1 MGTTQVSAK
10 WTGDGLHYVG
20 ADTKGNQIPMG
31 GSDPSPSQLMLLGLA
46 GCTGMD
52 VISILQKKRQ
62 NVSDVEVMVLG
73 HQPDNYPKPY
83 HKVQLHFVVKGEG
96 LDSQAVERAIKLSED
111 KYCVVGQTLKGN
123 TEIKT
128 SFKIVEE
135 E

>member
-20 ADTKGNQIPMG
+20 TDTKGNQIPMG

-73 HQPDNYPKPY
+73 HQADEYPKPY
-83 HKVQLHFVVKGEG
+83 HKVQLHFIVKGEG
-96 LDSQAVERAIKLSED
+96 LDAKSVERAIKLSED

-128 SFKIVEE
+128 SFKIIEE
-135 E
+135 G

>member
-1 MGTTQVSAK
+1 MGTIQVSAK

-20 ADTKGNQIPMG
+20 TDTKGNQIPMG
-31 GSDPSPSQLMLLGLA
+31 GDDPSPSQLMLIGLA

-62 NVSDVEVMVLG
+62 NVSDVEVMELG
-73 HQPDNYPKPY
+73 HQPDSYPKPY
-83 HKVQLHFVVKGEG
+83 QKVQLHFVVKGEG
-96 LDSQAVERAIKLSED
+96 LDPQAVERAIKLSED